1 MSTLSSQPVGHLAA
15 GAFPAVLW
23 ALVGIVVVALLL
35 GAFWWGSRRTEERP
49 MPPQE
54 PQPRS
59 DSWQSADE
67 SLSEDDGPQEP
78 GNEGRR
84 EGP

>member
-1 MSTLSSQPVGHLAA
+1 MSTLSSEPVVHLAA

-35 GAFWWGSRRTEERP
+35 GAFWWGSRRTAERP

-59 DSWQSADE
+59 DSWQTPDE
-67 SLSEDDGPQEP
+67 SLHGDDGPQDP

-84 EGP
+84 